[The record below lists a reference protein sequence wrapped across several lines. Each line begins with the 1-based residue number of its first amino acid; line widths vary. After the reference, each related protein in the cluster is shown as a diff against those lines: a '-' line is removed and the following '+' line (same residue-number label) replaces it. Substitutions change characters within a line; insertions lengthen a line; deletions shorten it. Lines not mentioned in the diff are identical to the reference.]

1 MGDVIQSFRDLR
13 VWQRGME
20 VVESVYRA
28 TQSFPKQELYG
39 LTSQLRRAAVSIP
52 ANIAEGH
59 CRQHNQEYLNFL
71 SIAQGS
77 IAELETELEIAC
89 RLKYIASDDLKLFL
103 VQLTVLAK
111 QLRSL
116 RGALARAK

>member
-59 CRQHNQEYLNFL
+59 CRQHIKEYLNFL

>member
-59 CRQHNQEYLNFL
+59 CRQHIKEYLNFL

-77 IAELETELEIAC
+77 IAELETEIEIAG
-89 RLKYIASDDLKLFL
+89 RLNYLGPEEVDS
-103 VQLTVLAK
+103 
-111 QLRSL
+111 
-116 RGALARAK
+116 